1 MEVGVHSERRGLKVG
16 AEWGCIGI
24 GNRARQLS
32 VTPPGLPQCLKRI
45 STQASQDV
53 PRSPGESRT
62 LGGHC
67 WGWEKGSMSRTK

>member
-32 VTPPGLPQCLKRI
+32 VTPPRFTSVFEENFNPGI
-45 STQASQDV
+45 SGCSKITRGIQNTRWALLGV
-53 PRSPGESRT
+53 GE
-62 LGGHC
+62 GQHV
-67 WGWEKGSMSRTK
+67 